1 MACATP
7 GEDAHSEGRD
17 SVTSFSFH
25 NTKELVK
32 EEDTKALTHASHAI
46 CTDRDEREETR
57 EIASDGNQFYVVFLV
72 FHPQSPSI
80 CPAS

>member
-1 MACATP
+1 MTFFCQLLRRLLTLRRVACATP

-46 CTDRDEREETR
+46 CTDRDERDETKER
-57 EIASDGNQFYVVFLV
+57 NRI
-72 FHPQSPSI
+72 
-80 CPAS
+80 